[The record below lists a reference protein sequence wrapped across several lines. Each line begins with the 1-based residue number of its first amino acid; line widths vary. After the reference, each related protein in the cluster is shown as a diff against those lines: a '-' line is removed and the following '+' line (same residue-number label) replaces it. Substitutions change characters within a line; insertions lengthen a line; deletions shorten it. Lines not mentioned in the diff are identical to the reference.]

1 MFTVDTLV
9 DNAATQTKNGL
20 VFVQNETVR
29 NSLETVVDASAEYF
43 KTIYNTSITLGKTAY
58 ESLNAL
64 APKTAA
70 DKK

>member
-29 NSLETVVDASAEYF
+29 TSLETVVDASAEYF

-58 ESLNAL
+58 ESLNSL